1 MKSNLA
7 KLMSM
12 VVFSSVFSAH
22 AYGQY
27 RPDCIKKN
35 SNKTV
40 LKFYGEQ
47 IYAPRAAEQIKI
59 KKLLR
64 QNCRISQRDLDSI
77 SKVIVAGKTYGGSSK
92 LWLETSSGA
101 TRSKFLTMG
110 NRRHA
115 PVERLVFDLRRGES
129 YGKTQLF
136 IKGDIDLKRI
146 AVVFDQT
153 TRTRYSRDVV
163 AQVS

>member
-1 MKSNLA
+1 M
-7 KLMSM
+7 
-12 VVFSSVFSAH
+12 
-22 AYGQY
+22 
-27 RPDCIKKN
+27 
-35 SNKTV
+35 
-40 LKFYGEQ
+40 KFYGEQ

-115 PVERLVFDLRRGES
+115 PVERLVFDLGRGES

-153 TRTRYSRDVV
+153 TRPRYSRDVV
-163 AQVS
+163 SPKYPKQPQEPKKSKGPKKPKGPKKSKGSKKVKKLK